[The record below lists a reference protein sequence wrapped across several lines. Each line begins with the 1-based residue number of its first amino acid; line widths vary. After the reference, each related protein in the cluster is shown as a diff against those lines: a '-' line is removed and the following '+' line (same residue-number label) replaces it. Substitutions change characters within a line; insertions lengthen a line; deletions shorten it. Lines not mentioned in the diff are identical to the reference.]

1 MTSSRLKIDPRRKRT
16 RDGLLAAFF
25 KLVLSR
31 RYHEIRIADIL
42 SESGVSRS
50 TFYEHFASKDE
61 LLSASIEG
69 PFLILAGMVCNELS
83 TRHVERLLVHFWEN
97 RALARGLFQGA
108 AHQALRRKL
117 VGCIE
122 SRLDNCAGNKLRIRA
137 DWWLMRSRTACFR
150 RSWPGSSERRRAM
163 RAILPWLCNDPRRH
177 PLRPSCLAYGMSAG
191 GRAKLVFSGLQRK
204 SSHRS
209 ATRCSCNT
217 DATTSEMTGQGAG
230 PSRMF
235 DYKPSKG
242 SIREFGS
249 SVFFRCWHRRRRH
262 RRRRSGS
269 CNLLCLLRVQTVVAM
284 SSCYTS

>member
-122 SRLDNCAGNKLRIRA
+122 SRLDNCAGNKLRIPRRLVAHALA
-137 DWWLMRSRTACFR
+137 DGMFSPIVAWLLGEATCDAGDLAVALQRSAAASIETFM
-150 RSWPGSSERRRAM
+150 PGVRHERR
-163 RAILPWLCNDPRRH
+163 
-177 PLRPSCLAYGMSAG
+177 G
-191 GRAKLVFSGLQRK
+191 
-204 SSHRS
+204 
-209 ATRCSCNT
+209 
-217 DATTSEMTGQGAG
+217 
-230 PSRMF
+230 
-235 DYKPSKG
+235 
-242 SIREFGS
+242 
-249 SVFFRCWHRRRRH
+249 
-262 RRRRSGS
+262 
-269 CNLLCLLRVQTVVAM
+269 
-284 SSCYTS
+284 